1 MTDEEVEALILSAPC
16 SKLLGRRLVE
26 HDQERGWIKFEF
38 DGKADFLNPAGR
50 IQGGLVTA
58 MLDETMGPVV
68 LLHTGGAMYPS
79 SIDVNVSFLSAARP
93 GPLLGEA
100 EVIRLGKTVGFVQGT
115 LSDND
120 GRVIARAISSVML
133 VPAERAG

>member
-1 MTDEEVEALILSAPC
+1 MTDEEVENLVLSAPC

-26 HDQERGWIKFEF
+26 HDEERGWIKFEF

-68 LLHTGGAMYPS
+68 LLKTGGAMYPS

-93 GPLLGEA
+93 GPLFGEG
-100 EVIRLGKTVGFVQGT
+100 EVIRLGKTVGFVQGM
-115 LSDND
+115 LLDDD
-120 GRVIARAISSVML
+120 GRVIARASSSVML